1 MKKII
6 YSFFLAPFF
15 GGITAQTCSLDSVT
29 ALSSTVLETS
39 GLIYFDGKLVT
50 HNDSGDNPNL
60 YEINTTDGSVTRTV
74 TISNATNVDW
84 EDIAQDDDYIYIGDF
99 GNNNGTRGDLMIYV
113 ISKADFNAQTT
124 VTADTIQFQY
134 AEQID
139 FTSHPKDTDFDCEAM
154 VVVDDSILLFTKN
167 WVNEKTNLYKM
178 PKVSGFYTLSISDS
192 LDAQGTVTG
201 ATYNAD
207 KNSIFLV
214 GYQSANPFMW
224 ELAQFSGYNPFSG
237 TNSRCALAQPSG
249 TSIQI
254 EAITS
259 IGNDGYYI
267 SSEEFNY
274 GNFNLPSYLSIFQKE
289 YTAINSLTNSKLK
302 LYPNPVSDVLNI
314 QLTAKETIG
323 MTDLR
328 IVNVVGKTVY
338 QKSNL
343 KELKNEI
350 DISKLA
356 KGSYYVIIKNDK
368 KIDTISFIKN

>member
-6 YSFFLAPFF
+6 FSLFLLPFVS
-15 GGITAQTCSLDSVT
+15 GATAQCSIDGITE
-29 ALSSTVLETS
+29 LSSDILETS

-50 HNDSGDNPNL
+50 HNDSGDSPNL
-60 YEINTTDGSVTRTV
+60 YEINTTTGVVTRTV

-99 GNNNGTRGDLMIYV
+99 GNNNGTRTDLMIYV
-113 ISKADFNAQTT
+113 ISKADFNSQTT

-154 VVVDDSILLFTKN
+154 VVVNDSILLFTKN

-178 PKVSGFYTLSISDS
+178 PKVSGFYTPSISDS

-214 GYQSANPFMW
+214 GYQTASPFMW
-224 ELAQFSGYNPFSG
+224 ELSQFTNYNAFSG
-237 TNSRCALAQPSG
+237 TNSRCGLTPPNS
-249 TSIQI
+249 SSMQI
-254 EAITS
+254 EAIAS

-274 GNFNLPSYLSIFQKE
+274 SSFSFPSYLSIFQKE
-289 YTAINSLTNSKLK
+289 YSSLDEIIGTKIKVFPNPANDFLNLALTNEQIQTSTSLK
-302 LYPNPVSDVLNI
+302 IVTIVGEVVYENANI
-314 QLTAKETIG
+314 NRRNNK
-323 MTDLR
+323 
-328 IVNVVGKTVY
+328 
-338 QKSNL
+338 
-343 KELKNEI
+343 I
-350 DISKLA
+350 DISKFA
-356 KGSYYVIIKNDK
+356 KGSYYITITNKES
-368 KIDTISFIKN
+368 IDTVSFIKN